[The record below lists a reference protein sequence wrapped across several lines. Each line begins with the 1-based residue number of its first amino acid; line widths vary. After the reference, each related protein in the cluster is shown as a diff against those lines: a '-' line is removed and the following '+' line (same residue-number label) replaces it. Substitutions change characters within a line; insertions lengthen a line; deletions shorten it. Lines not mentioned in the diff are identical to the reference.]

1 MGLMNIMLF
10 HSTYGLRPA
19 VHAAAGRLRA
29 AGHEVQVPDLFEGR
43 TFETVEEGLA
53 FKEEVGKDE
62 LLRRAVLAA
71 APYSDR
77 GLVYAGFSFG
87 ASTAQTLALG
97 DEKARGLL
105 MFHGTSDIAENA
117 SVDEL
122 PVQLHVADPDPFE
135 THDWLNSW
143 YLQMQRAAPMSRST
157 ATRVRAISSRTRNCP
172 TSTRLRPS
180 WPGRSR
186 SASSPRY
193 DAGRGPA
200 PHGAPSDGPVGSAPV
215 GGPAVAHPL
224 HLARGELGHARIVGV
239 VHEVVDRVD
248 PGLVGAGVAPGRAL
262 VGGVFSA
269 GVSET

>member
-117 SVDEL
+117 TVDEL

-143 YLQMQRAAPMSRST
+143 YLQMR
-157 ATRVRAISSRTRNCP
+157 RT
-172 TSTRLRPS
+172 
-180 WPGRSR
+180 G
-186 SASSPRY
+186 ADVEVYRY
-193 DAGRGPA
+193 P
-200 PHGAPSDGPVGSAPV
+200 
-215 GGPAVAHPL
+215 
-224 HLARGELGHARIVGV
+224 
-239 VHEVVDRVD
+239 
-248 PGLVGAGVAPGRAL
+248 GAGHLFTDAELPDFDQA
-262 VGGVFSA
+262 SA
-269 GVSET
+269 ELAWKVSLGFLATL